1 MFRDTGD
8 AGDGGPSPES
18 KTIPPDSL
26 ESWKEVLE
34 KVGLSAALSTAF
46 RDVYSGVVNAASAKT
61 FQEALYIKSCRGLMR
76 VGELGLVD
84 VEPLALAL
92 ASVET

>member
-46 RDVYSGVVNAASAKT
+46 RDVYSGVVDAASANT
-61 FQEALYIKSCRGLMR
+61 FQEALSSPAEVLCVL
-76 VGELGLVD
+76 ES
-84 VEPLALAL
+84 L
-92 ASVET
+92 ASWM

>member
-46 RDVYSGVVNAASAKT
+46 RDVYSGDRVANAASAKT
-61 FQEALYIKSCRGLMR
+61 FQEALSSPAEVLCVL
-76 VGELGLVD
+76 ES
-84 VEPLALAL
+84 L
-92 ASVET
+92 ASWM